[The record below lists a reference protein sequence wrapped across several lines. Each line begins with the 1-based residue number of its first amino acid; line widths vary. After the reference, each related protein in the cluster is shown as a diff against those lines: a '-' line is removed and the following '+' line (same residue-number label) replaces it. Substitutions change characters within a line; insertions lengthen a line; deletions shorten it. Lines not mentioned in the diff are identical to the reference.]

1 MGERRPIAWVS
12 DKVEVVPHDG
22 GRALVATASIAAGER
37 LIALAHVFVDLP
49 SKYTIQIQEHLH
61 QAGTEEADD
70 FMNHSCEPN
79 VSIDFTTLEVT
90 ALQPI
95 DAGEQVTFNY
105 NICEWDMREP
115 FACVC
120 GSEHCI
126 GEIRGFRHLDGQQ
139 RQRLLPWLSP
149 YLRGRLAEGE
159 GSEGE
164 GKGKKAKAA
173 RMPAR

>member
-1 MGERRPIAWVS
+1 MANQVDLEMSGRRQTAWVS
-12 DKVEVVPHDG
+12 DKVEIVPHDG
-22 GRALVATASIAAGER
+22 GRALVATASIDAGER

-79 VSIDFTTLEVT
+79 VSIDFE
-90 ALQPI
+90 ALVVIALRPI
-95 DAGEQVTFNY
+95 AAGKLVTFNY

-126 GEIRGFRHLDGQQ
+126 GTIRGFRHLDGQE
-139 RQRLLPWLSP
+139 RRRLLPWLSP
-149 YLRGRLAEGE
+149 YLRSRLAKGE
-159 GSEGE
+159 GDENEHTELS
-164 GKGKKAKAA
+164 
-173 RMPAR
+173 